1 MADYNQFKTVLE
13 KHNIYYKQNE
23 PMSNHTSFKIGGC
36 CDVVCYP
43 NTIEKAKIVITKCS
57 EFSFP
62 YFVLGKGSNLLVCDD
77 GFEGVAISSSYL
89 NKIELI
95 SKDEIYC
102 ESGVSLGALCNFAF
116 KNSLCGMEF
125 AYGIPGTVGGA
136 VFMNAGAYGGE
147 IKDVILSA
155 KHIDSKGNEKRLD
168 FKDLDLSYRHSVYE
182 NRDDFIVSANFKLKE
197 DDGAKIKARMDEVLS
212 KRKQKQPLD
221 FPSAGSTFKRP
232 QNGFAAALIEQ
243 CGLKGLTVGGARVSE
258 KHSGF
263 IINIGNATC
272 KDVDELIEKVKHIVK
287 DKTGVLLEPE
297 VKRIG

>member
-1 MADYNQFKTVLE
+1 MTDYNQFKTVLE

-23 PMSNHTSFKIGGC
+23 PMCNHTSFKIGGC
-36 CDVVCYP
+36 CDIVCYP
-43 NTIEKAKIVITKCS
+43 NTIEKAKTIIKKCV
-57 EFSFP
+57 EFSLP

-77 GFEGVAISSSYL
+77 GFDGVAISSSHL

-102 ESGVSLGALCNFAF
+102 ESGVSLAALCNFAF

-147 IKDVILSA
+147 IKDVILNA
-155 KHIDSKGNEKRLD
+155 RHIDSNGNEKKLD
-168 FKDLDLSYRHSVYE
+168 FEDLDLSYRHSVYE
-182 NRDDFIVSANFKLKE
+182 NGDDFIVSASFKLKK
-197 DDGAKIKARMDEVLS
+197 DDSEKIKSRMDEVLS
-212 KRKQKQPLD
+212 KRKQKQPLE

-232 QNGFAAALIEQ
+232 KNGFAAALIEQ

-272 KDVDELIEKVKHIVK
+272 KDVDELIEKVKHTVK
-287 DKTGVLLEPE
+287 DKTGVLLELE